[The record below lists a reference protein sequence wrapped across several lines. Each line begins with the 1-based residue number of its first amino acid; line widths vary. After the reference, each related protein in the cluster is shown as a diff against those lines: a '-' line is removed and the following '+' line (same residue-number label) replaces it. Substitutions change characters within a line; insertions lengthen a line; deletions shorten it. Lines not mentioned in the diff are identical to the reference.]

1 MYFIIYNWVIL
12 FNKAMDEHFLNFNL
26 SFIPLSFV
34 MVYKKGYQEVGN
46 VDSAIVT
53 KVKGILTHHPSLS

>member
-1 MYFIIYNWVIL
+1 
-12 FNKAMDEHFLNFNL
+12 MDEHFLNFNL